1 MQSLVDILVLA
12 WQYIWYF
19 YFLSQTYEGCHE
31 PYIYFRAK
39 ACHEGHIIEFKSY
52 NFSFKVSKTSR
63 KKKVEC
69 PNWRRGEVI
78 NQQDYW
84 GLGTWSS
91 EETIFLFP
99 VLLEQANESRADL
112 IRNINRAP
120 RKGETIWNIRVRM
133 FNIGAIGNKPSPS
146 PKTTKGNWIVQ
157 LHKYNFNKSWLYI
170 RLCCHALQKLLPP
183 PSPARH
189 FLFIVCQKNVSL

>member
-1 MQSLVDILVLA
+1 MV
-12 WQYIWYF
+12 
-19 YFLSQTYEGCHE
+19 G
-31 PYIYFRAK
+31 
-39 ACHEGHIIEFKSY
+39 
-52 NFSFKVSKTSR
+52 
-63 KKKVEC
+63 C
-69 PNWRRGEVI
+69 PNWRGGEPI

-84 GLGTWSS
+84 GLGTWSR
-91 EETIFLFP
+91 EETIFVFP

-133 FNIGAIGNKPSPS
+133 FNIGEIGNKPSPS

-170 RLCCHALQKLLPP
+170 RLCCHALHQLLPP
-183 PSPARH
+183 PSPPPPP
-189 FLFIVCQKNVSL
+189 FIVYCLPEKRFPINIDQSTQSRSRVIPPRGTHLWRKDFFIAFLISSTFRT